1 MSQPAIK
8 QNSAFRQL
16 CLWLLLVLPVTAS
29 AFDLK
34 SDQPIRVNADS
45 ARLDD
50 ITGTATYT
58 GDVLVR
64 QGDTRLEA
72 DRVVLYR
79 DEESLTRIEAEGNPA
94 RYQQPASDGTGKT
107 DARARRITYS
117 SPDNRLVLEEQ
128 AVIEQN
134 GNRFSGNRIDYD
146 STQRVVTAT
155 SGPQTDRQGED
166 GRVEMIIQPQSQSE
180 SGGQ

>member
-1 MSQPAIK
+1 MSLPGIK
-8 QNSAFRQL
+8 QNSAFRSL
-16 CLWLLLVLPVTAS
+16 CLGLLLVLPATAS
-29 AFDLK
+29 AFDLA
-34 SDQPIRVNADS
+34 SDQPIRVKADS

-50 ITGTATYT
+50 MTGTATYT
-58 GDVLVR
+58 GDVLVQ

-72 DRVVLYR
+72 ARVVLYR
-79 DEESLTRIEAEGNPA
+79 NEQGLTRIEAEGNPA
-94 RYQQPASDGTGKT
+94 HYQQPASDGTGKT
-107 DARARRITYS
+107 NARALRITYS
-117 SPDNRLVLEEQ
+117 SADNRLVFEEQ

-155 SGPQTDRQGED
+155 SSPQKDSQGED
-166 GRVEMIIQPQSQSE
+166 GRVEMIIQPRSE

>member
-1 MSQPAIK
+1 MSQPGIK
-8 QNSAFRQL
+8 QHSAPRQL
-16 CLWLLLVLPVTAS
+16 LLWLMLALPMTAG
-29 AFDLK
+29 AFDLE

-50 ITGTATYT
+50 MTGIATYT
-58 GDVLVR
+58 GDVRVQ
-64 QGDTRLEA
+64 QGNTRLEA

-79 DEESLTRIEAEGNPA
+79 DDQGLTRIEAEGEPA
-94 RYQQPASDGTGKT
+94 RYRQPAKDGSGQT

-117 SPDNRLVLEEQ
+117 APDSRLVFEEQ

-155 SGPQTDRQGED
+155 SSPQNDNGSED
-166 GRVEMIIQPQSQSE
+166 GRVEMIIQPRSE